1 MILKIKSCHGSTQSI
16 IVDRI
21 ITYTCIKKG
30 PEFEINIHLEEDIA
44 ISFRATP
51 SFEKKFRDLMNQHES
66 NKLPSEVLTIMA
78 NTAINTTLS
87 EKSF

>member
-1 MILKIKSCHGSTQSI
+1 MILNIKSRHDSTQGI

-30 PEFEINIHLEEDIA
+30 SEFEINIHLEENIN

-51 SFEKKFRDLMNQHES
+51 AFREKFQNLMEQHES
-66 NKLPSEVLTIMA
+66 NKLPSEARTIMA
-78 NTAINTTLS
+78 DSAITTTLN